1 MSSHDK
7 EFSLEAVPQSSRKSF
22 WNILA
27 VMLSLSF
34 FSASMW
40 SGGTLGEGLSF
51 TSFILI
57 VLAGNLILGLYTG
70 ALAYIAAKTGLST
83 HLLARYAFGKQ
94 GSYITSFLLSFT
106 QIGWFGVGT
115 AMFAYPVQKVT
126 GANIYLLI
134 IIAGILDRKSVV

>member
-51 TSFILI
+51 TNFILI

-70 ALAYIAAKTGLST
+70 ALA
-83 HLLARYAFGKQ
+83 
-94 GSYITSFLLSFT
+94 
-106 QIGWFGVGT
+106 
-115 AMFAYPVQKVT
+115 
-126 GANIYLLI
+126 
-134 IIAGILDRKSVV
+134 

>member
-70 ALAYIAAKTGLST
+70 ALAYIASKTGLST
-83 HLLARYAFGKQ
+83 HFLARYAFGK
-94 GSYITSFLLSFT
+94 SDTYITSFMFSST
-106 QIGWFGVGT
+106 YVCCFGVIID
-115 AMFAYPVQKVT
+115 MFYV
-126 GANIYLLI
+126 I
-134 IIAGILDRKSVV
+134 IF